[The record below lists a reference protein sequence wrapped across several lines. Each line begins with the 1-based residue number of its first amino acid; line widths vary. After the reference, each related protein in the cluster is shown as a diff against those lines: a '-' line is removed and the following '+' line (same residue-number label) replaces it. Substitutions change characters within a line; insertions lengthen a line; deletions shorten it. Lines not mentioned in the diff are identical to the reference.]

1 MSYHKINSIVAV
13 GKNGWVTLG
22 LVEARTETESKAGTN
37 ITYDV
42 WLLDDSILT
51 FPEEYVTSFE
61 IMSYVPQHALF
72 APLYK
77 ALLSKEL
84 EKRENKKDASETEN
98 S

>member
-1 MSYHKINSIVAV
+1 MSYYKINSIVAV
-13 GKNGWVTLG
+13 SRNGWITLG
-22 LVEARTETESKAGTN
+22 LVNARTETESKAGTN

-51 FPEEYVTSFE
+51 FPEEYISSYE
-61 IMSYVPQHALF
+61 IMAYVPQHALF

-77 ALLSKEL
+77 KLLEEL
-84 EKRENKKDASETEN
+84 ERRENQKDASETEN